1 MRLFTLLVSAVFA
14 GIGILMI
21 ASGSPLARQA

>member
-1 MRLFTLLVSAVFA
+1 MRLFTLVVSGVFV

-21 ASGSPLARQA
+21 ASGSPWERQA